1 MPGVVGILRAEDVP
15 VNQVGHLIQD
25 WDVMIAAGDITRCV
39 GDAIVLVVAEDEA
52 TLEKAKKLVKID
64 YEPLEPV
71 RNIVEAR
78 AADAPR
84 LHDSFFAF
92 GNTVELKDNVCQ
104 SRHVTRGDAAK
115 ALTENAFTVTPRLH
129 HALYRA
135 CLLGARVRRGISV
148 QERRQGAVDRP
159 GCLRHAQRV
168 CPHVWL
174 GQRARA
180 RGRRDHARGR
190 RLWR

>member
-1 MPGVVGILRAEDVP
+1 M
-15 VNQVGHLIQD
+15 
-25 WDVMIAAGDITRCV
+25 

-115 ALTENAFTVTPRLH
+115 RW
-129 HALYRA
+129 R
-135 CLLGARVRRGISV
+135 
-148 QERRQGAVDRP
+148 
-159 GCLRHAQRV
+159 
-168 CPHVWL
+168 
-174 GQRARA
+174 RARSP
-180 RGRRDHARGR
+180 
-190 RLWR
+190 

>member
-1 MPGVVGILRAEDVP
+1 MVGILRAEDVP

-25 WDVMIAAGDITRCV
+25 WDVMIAQGDITRCV

-92 GNTVELKDNVCQ
+92 GNTVELKDSVCQ

-115 ALTENAFTVTPRLH
+115 R
-129 HALYRA
+129 
-135 CLLGARVRRGISV
+135 
-148 QERRQGAVDRP
+148 
-159 GCLRHAQRV
+159 
-168 CPHVWL
+168 W
-174 GQRARA
+174 QRAR
-180 RGRRDHARGR
+180 
-190 RLWR
+190 LP